1 MNTIFINLGNS
12 KTHDL
17 QRLLLNLSN
26 KIDLKKK

>member
-1 MNTIFINLGNS
+1 MNTIFINSGNS
-12 KTHDL
+12 KTHDF